1 MLKKATAA
9 VLSLVITLCA
19 ALSVTAAGAKA
30 VTPLVLVS
38 GMGYRALVKDRG
50 TPEETNAWPPA
61 VNAEELILPAAALI
75 FSVAA
80 GGGWNAAG
88 DSLIPAAYKILEP
101 AACDENG
108 DSKYNVT
115 AKLYPLSA
123 AHYPDL
129 LQAQSSEG
137 GLIHSACDMIGAD
150 NVYYFNYDWRLS
162 PLVNAAYLDDYIQ
175 NVLAEKSC
183 AKVDLAALSMGGIVT
198 LTYFERYGYEAVNSC
213 LMLCSTYAGTLIAG
227 EAMAQNVQIDTQD
240 LLRFPVQNYSTAST
254 QPLMKILFAILRLAG
269 IADAL
274 VRFANEGIGTL
285 LGRVDQELMK
295 EVLITMPGIW
305 AVVRADGYDEAKER
319 LLDPV
324 KNAKLIERI
333 DYVQY
338 NVHRQRKQ
346 LIQGAIDSGVKVFFV
361 ANYNLAPAP
370 IYKGPDPH
378 SDSLIETVCASGG
391 ATCAPLG
398 ETLPDSY
405 EQINALDGN
414 NYLSADGVIDAST
427 CDFPDRTWFVKN
439 VRHVICPYGSQ
450 YNDFLLWLMEQDTQ
464 PTVFSDAAH
473 PQFVESADGGMTL
486 SPVTQPEPEQWFDS
500 LLRLLKLSKA
510 A

>member
-1 MLKKATAA
+1 MLKKVVA
-9 VLSLVITLCA
+9 VILSLVIALSA
-19 ALSVTAAGAKA
+19 ALSVSAAGAES
-30 VTPLVLVS
+30 VVPLVLVS

-50 TPEETNAWPPA
+50 TPSETNAWPPA
-61 VNAEELILPAAALI
+61 VNAEELVLPAAALV

-115 AKLYPLSA
+115 AKLYPRSA

-137 GLIHSACDMIGAD
+137 GFIHSACDIIGAD
-150 NVYYFNYDWRLS
+150 NVYFFNYDWRLS
-162 PLVNAAYLDDYIQ
+162 PLVNAAYLNDYIQ
-175 NVLAEKSC
+175 NVLNEKSC
-183 AKVDLAALSMGGIVT
+183 AKVDLAAFSMGGIVT
-198 LTYFERYGYEAVNSC
+198 LTYFERYGCEAVNSC
-213 LMLCSTYAGTLIAG
+213 LMLCSTYSGVMVAG
-227 EAMAQNVQIDTQD
+227 EMMSNKISIDTQD
-240 LLRFPVQNYSTAST
+240 LLRFPVQNYSTAGT
-254 QPLMKILFAILRLAG
+254 KPLMTALLGILRLTG
-269 IADAL
+269 IAGAL
-274 VRFANEGIGTL
+274 ARFANEGIGAL
-285 LGRVDQELMK
+285 LDRVERELLK
-295 EVLITMPGIW
+295 ELLITMPGIW
-305 AVVRADGYDEAKER
+305 AVVRADAYEQAKER
-319 LLDPV
+319 LLDPL

-338 NVHRQRKQ
+338 RVHRQRKQ
-346 LIQGAIDSGVKVFFV
+346 LIQNAIDSGVKIFFA

-370 IYKGPDPH
+370 VYQGPDPH

-398 ETLPDSY
+398 DTLPAGY
-405 EQINALDGN
+405 IQQKPLDGK

-427 CDFPDRTWFVKN
+427 CDFPDRTWFFKN
-439 VRHVICPYGSQ
+439 VRHVDCPYGSQ
-450 YNDFLLWLMEQDTQ
+450 YNAFLLWLIEQDAQ

-473 PQFVESADGGMTL
+473 PQFMGSADGGMTL
-486 SPVTQPEPEQWFDS
+486 SPVNAPEKSDLAAW
-500 LLRLLKLSKA
+500 LLRLLKFTSA

>member
-1 MLKKATAA
+1 MLKKVIA
-9 VLSLVITLCA
+9 VVVSLVMAFSA
-19 ALSVTAAGAKA
+19 ALSVSAAGAEA

-50 TPEETNAWPPA
+50 TPGETNAWPPA
-61 VNAEELILPAAALI
+61 VNAEELILPAATLI

-115 AKLYPLSA
+115 PKLYPESA

-137 GLIHSACDMIGAD
+137 GFIHSACDKLGAD
-150 NVYYFNYDWRLS
+150 NVYFFNYDWRIS
-162 PLVNAAYLDDYIQ
+162 PLVNAAYLNDYIA
-175 NVLAEKSC
+175 NVLEEKNC
-183 AKVDLAALSMGGIVT
+183 AKVDLAAFSMGGIVT
-198 LTYFERYGYEAVNSC
+198 LTYFERYGYQAVNSC

-227 EAMAQNVQIDTQD
+227 EAMAQNIQIDTQD
-240 LLRFPVQNYSTAST
+240 LFRFPVQNYSTAST
-254 QPLMKILFAILRLAG
+254 QPLMKALFGILRLVG

-274 VRFANEGIGTL
+274 VRFANNGIGAL

-295 EVLITMPGIW
+295 EVLVTMPGIW
-305 AVVRADGYDEAKER
+305 AVVRADVYEQEKER

-346 LIQGAIDSGVKVFFV
+346 LIQGAVDSGIKVFFA

-391 ATCAPLG
+391 ANCAPLG
-398 ETLPDSY
+398 ERLPDGY
-405 EQINALDGN
+405 EQINALGGKN
-414 NYLSADGVIDAST
+414 HLSADGIIDAST
-427 CDFPDRTWFVKN
+427 CDFPDRTWFFKN
-439 VRHVICPYGSQ
+439 VGHVDCPYASQ
-450 YNDFLLWLMEQDTQ
+450 YNDFMLWLMEQEAQ

-473 PQFVESADGGMTL
+473 PQFMESADGGMTL
-486 SPVTQPEPEQWFDS
+486 SPVTQPEPAQWFD
-500 LLRLLKLSKA
+500 LLLGLLK
-510 A
+510 